1 MQHQPTGSPCCT
13 VCGKAMFR
21 TGVCTDCHRTTT
33 SAAQKQEATSAFR
46 GQMQAAG
53 NHEVE
58 RLILPCEDPEEW
70 SKVEAVLRRPLGA
83 IDGLDAVLT
92 EFSAETSKQT
102 CRFFSKVPSLPEA
115 SKFDF
120 HAFWTFGVPL
130 MVEIALEMPVL
141 FEGVKIPLLLHGQ
154 NRSVSLTRRQ
164 CACLLSHS
172 FFGSI
177 TANARRVSK
186 EKWAFRAAQLFFLEA
201 LPSALCFLNYFKVL
215 GERCF
220 PDSEVTFTR
229 SGFVRDA
236 PPWQWDANPT
246 PLCHIE
252 LKHQGAIEDSP
263 LECHADFANK
273 FVGGG

>member
-1 MQHQPTGSPCCT
+1 MQHQPTVSPCCT

-46 GQMQAAG
+46 GQMQAAD
-53 NHEVE
+53 NDEVE

-70 SKVEAVLRRPLGA
+70 SKVESVLRRPLGA
-83 IDGLDAVLT
+83 LDGLDAVLT

-177 TANARRVSK
+177 TAMPA
-186 EKWAFRAAQLFFLEA
+186 
-201 LPSALCFLNYFKVL
+201 
-215 GERCF
+215 G
-220 PDSEVTFTR
+220 
-229 SGFVRDA
+229 
-236 PPWQWDANPT
+236 
-246 PLCHIE
+246 
-252 LKHQGAIEDSP
+252 
-263 LECHADFANK
+263 
-273 FVGGG
+273 